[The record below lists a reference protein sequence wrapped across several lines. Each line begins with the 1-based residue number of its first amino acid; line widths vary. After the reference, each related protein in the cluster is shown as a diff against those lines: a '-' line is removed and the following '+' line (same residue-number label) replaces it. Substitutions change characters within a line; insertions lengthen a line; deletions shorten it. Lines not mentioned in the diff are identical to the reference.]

1 MRKFWPVLLSIYMGL
16 ALPALAQ
23 NAFPNGPAPQTPE
36 VFAPGFI
43 STNDFEFGGVY
54 SPDMTEFYFLRR
66 PPSGRNTLL
75 VTKRESGVWRQPTA
89 LPFVG
94 EPSFSPDGNTLHLGS
109 RYAKRTA
116 AGWSEPKPFDLPFGE
131 LPIMRLTVSSRGNY
145 FFDQQSETAGIAV
158 AKPGQQS
165 PERLP
170 WAAGPFAAH
179 PFIAPDESF
188 MIWDS
193 DRAGGHGATDLY
205 ISFRMPDGTWGLP
218 VNMGDKINT
227 ASSEMFASVSPD
239 SKTLFF
245 CRYENFDKGDIYW
258 VDAKLIESLRPK
270 R

>member
-1 MRKFWPVLLSIYMGL
+1 
-16 ALPALAQ
+16 
-23 NAFPNGPAPQTPE
+23 
-36 VFAPGFI
+36 
-43 STNDFEFGGVY
+43 
-54 SPDMTEFYFLRR
+54 
-66 PPSGRNTLL
+66 
-75 VTKRESGVWRQPTA
+75 
-89 LPFVG
+89 
-94 EPSFSPDGNTLHLGS
+94 
-109 RYAKRTA
+109 
-116 AGWSEPKPFDLPFGE
+116 
-131 LPIMRLTVSSRGNY
+131 
-145 FFDQQSETAGIAV
+145 
-158 AKPGQQS
+158 
-165 PERLP
+165 
-170 WAAGPFAAH
+170 
-179 PFIAPDESF
+179 